1 MLWSRLKNRALGG
14 HKFVRQD
21 VVGPYFP
28 DFVCREQMLVVEV
41 DGATHSTIA
50 EKAKDAA
57 RERFLKAEG
66 YRVIRVQNANI
77 YENLDGVCEFILAA
91 VEGRDTL

>member
-1 MLWSRLKNRALGG
+1 MRTTELPKHAQAQHLRRTATKAER
-14 HKFVRQD
+14 
-21 VVGPYFP
+21 
-28 DFVCREQMLVVEV
+28 MLVVEV

-66 YRVIRVQNANI
+66 YRVIRVQNADI